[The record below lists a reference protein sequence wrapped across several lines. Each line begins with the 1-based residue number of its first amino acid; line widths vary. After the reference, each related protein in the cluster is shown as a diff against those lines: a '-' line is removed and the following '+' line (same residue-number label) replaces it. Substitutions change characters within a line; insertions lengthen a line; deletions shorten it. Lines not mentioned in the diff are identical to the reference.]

1 MFFLLVTL
9 AAALSLRARAASTV
23 LAVDAE
29 AGIIADGF
37 SRVGC
42 LEDGSPKEVR
52 LAYFATTGIRDMQP
66 SECFWFCRDK
76 PGMRFFMI
84 AHGRDC
90 YCSEYYHDVSTGGGD
105 CSLPCEGDTSEM
117 CGGNVKASAFEMH
130 MCGKSASRADATI
143 EGAEEAASKASNASA
158 TGESAYEAFKVLS
171 DRWQLG
177 ICSKAAQICDLSAKW
192 LDGASEVRDAAHRA
206 EDAANASSSAAAA
219 VTEAKAAGF
228 NTSDLAGAL
237 ESAMATA
244 RDEMSNAAVKA
255 EVVSMSI
262 QNLKGL
268 LGTVPEV
275 ENVMDLFESPATNTT
290 GWHAICSLEPLE
302 GMEFMWVAPVEVHDD
317 PKFCADV
324 CVSAGEACVGFNYQA
339 SEGAIACQMLSK
351 EGVFSPETSMLDAF
365 GIFEVSKSKVADLG
379 YDSIDCFVTKSFL
392 ARNGG
397 IKPSVVAQVI
407 QTA

>member
-1 MFFLLVTL
+1 
-9 AAALSLRARAASTV
+9 
-23 LAVDAE
+23 
-29 AGIIADGF
+29 
-37 SRVGC
+37 
-42 LEDGSPKEVR
+42 
-52 LAYFATTGIRDMQP
+52 MQP

-90 YCSEYYHDVSTGGGD
+90 YCTEYYHDVSTGGGD
-105 CSLPCEGDTSEM
+105 CSLPCEGDTNEM
-117 CGGNVKASAFEMH
+117 CGGPVKASAFEMH
-130 MCGKSASRADATI
+130 MCGKSASRADAAI
-143 EGAEEAASKASNASA
+143 SGAEEAASKAMNASA
-158 TGESAYEAFKVLS
+158 TGEQAYTAFSALS
-171 DRWQLG
+171 SRWQLG

-192 LDGASEVRDAAHRA
+192 LDGANEVRDAAHRA

-255 EVVSMSI
+255 EVVSMAVK
-262 QNLKGL
+262 NLKGL
-268 LGTVPEV
+268 LGTVPPV
-275 ENVMDLFESPATNTT
+275 EDWTTLFDSAATNAT

-302 GMEFMWVAPVEVHDD
+302 GMEFMMQAEDD
-317 PKFCADV
+317 PKLCADV

-339 SEGAIACQMLSK
+339 TEGAIACQMLSK
-351 EGVFSPETSMLDAF
+351 EGVFSPEGSLLDAF

-397 IKPSVVAQVI
+397 TKPSMIARVI
-407 QTA
+407 QT